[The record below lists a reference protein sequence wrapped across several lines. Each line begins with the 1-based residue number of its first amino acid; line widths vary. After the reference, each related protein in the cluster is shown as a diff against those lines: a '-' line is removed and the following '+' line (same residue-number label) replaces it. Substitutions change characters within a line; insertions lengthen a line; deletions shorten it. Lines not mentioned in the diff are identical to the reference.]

1 MDMVIYPPS
10 PPPTTTT
17 NTNTTSTTTT
27 TTTVRRAPH
36 FNKATSKPSSDSG
49 QQTPHKH
56 TPAHKPSPET
66 DQYVPV
72 HLRHNDN
79 AEPHDT
85 RAKKIVSRA
94 WKYLAQDKEQL
105 QHSKFFKEGDRVVVY
120 SLKDQRPITATVR
133 WIGMVRMSQEGQV
146 PKAMFAGL
154 ETVSCMLMNLC

>member
-10 PPPTTTT
+10 PPPTTT
-17 NTNTTSTTTT
+17 NTTTATTSTTTT
-27 TTTVRRAPH
+27 AVRRAPH

-66 DQYVPV
+66 DQYV

-105 QHSKFFKEGDRVVVY
+105 QRREFFKEGDRVVVH

-154 ETVSCMLMNLC
+154 ETVSRIMLMNLC